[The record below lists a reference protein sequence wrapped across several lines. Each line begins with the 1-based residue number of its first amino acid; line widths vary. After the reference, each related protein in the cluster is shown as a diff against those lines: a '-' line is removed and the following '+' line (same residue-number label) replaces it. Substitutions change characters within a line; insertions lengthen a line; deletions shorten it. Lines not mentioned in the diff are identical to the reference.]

1 MKTRLLLSLVLLVP
15 LAASAADTNSCG
27 SLPSSSALKSQIEAA
42 DTREAFLQIFDMR
55 LGSHATPE
63 WNCFLDK
70 VSRGDESTAGPLVV
84 ISKKPFFLAAPDI
97 SESLSKALLVK
108 PAFVLPIINDSSN
121 PERSAQVI
129 CQIDTPYGITVQAAT
144 AAAEKM
150 RASVATVTE
159 PSLSGIRD
167 SCMDSIDL
175 HLKEWKILRGSS
187 ASAGDE

>member
-1 MKTRLLLSLVLLVP
+1 MKTRLLLSLVLLLPV
-15 LAASAADTNSCG
+15 AASAADNNCG
-27 SLPSSSALKSQIEAA
+27 SLPSSSALKSRIEAA

-55 LGSHATPE
+55 LGSRATPE

-70 VSRGDESTAGPLVV
+70 VSHADEATTGPLMV
-84 ISKKPFFLAAPDI
+84 ISKKPYFLAAPDV
-97 SESLSKALLVK
+97 SEALSKALLVK
-108 PAFVLPIINDSSN
+108 PAFVLPIINSSAN

-129 CQIDTPYGITVQAAT
+129 CQIDTPYGITIEAAT
-144 AAAEKM
+144 QSAEKM

-159 PSLSGIRD
+159 PSLVGIRD
-167 SCMDSIDL
+167 SCLDSIDL